1 MSSSRRDPDH
11 SGQPMTARKGIMMGL
26 ASPYE
31 GTNRLLQSLS
41 ADDFALLAPD
51 LQQSSLQL
59 LQPVEVADELPQSLY
74 FPEGSIASVVATLR
88 SGRNFEVG
96 LIGWEGMTGT
106 SVICGAPSPF
116 DCYVQFEGS
125 ASVLPTEALVRA
137 MRASETLRNALNL
150 YVHVLSIQ
158 TAYTALASA
167 HAPIPERLA
176 RWLMMIDDR
185 VEGNSFPVTHD
196 LLAIMLGVRRAGVTT
211 ALHELEGEHLIRSTR
226 GRIDILD
233 RPRLQ
238 ARAGSA
244 YGATERS
251 YVELIDV
258 VDQRL
263 VKLWRHDR

>member
-1 MSSSRRDPDH
+1 MS
-11 SGQPMTARKGIMMGL
+11 L
-26 ASPYE
+26 ASPYA

-41 ADDFALLAPD
+41 PEDFALLARD
-51 LQQSSLQL
+51 LQRSSLHL
-59 LQPVEVADELPQSLY
+59 LQPLEVADEFPQNLY
-74 FPEGSIASVVATLR
+74 FPEGSVASVVATLR
-88 SGRNFEVG
+88 NGQNFEVG

-125 ASVLPTEALVRA
+125 ASVLPTEALASALRT
-137 MRASETLRNALNL
+137 SETLRGALNL

-176 RWLMMIDDR
+176 RWLIMIEDR
-185 VEGNSFPVTHD
+185 VEGASFPVTHD

-226 GRIDILD
+226 GRVEILD
-233 RPRLQ
+233 RTRLQ

-263 VKLWRHDR
+263 VRLGRQAS